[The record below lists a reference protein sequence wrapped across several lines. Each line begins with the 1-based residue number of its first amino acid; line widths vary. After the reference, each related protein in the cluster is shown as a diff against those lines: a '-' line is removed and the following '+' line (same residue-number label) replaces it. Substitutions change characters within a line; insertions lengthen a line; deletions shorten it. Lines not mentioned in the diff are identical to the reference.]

1 MISSIFLKFPSTR
14 RAVGELGQT
23 EQTDLYVAT
32 VYHKEHY
39 TIHPLRCKAVRMVNF
54 ERYSAGVSMIVTPIA
69 RSPSISFS
77 AGETM
82 RRKDPPSLHPIC
94 TVIESIC
101 SA

>member
-39 TIHPLRCKAVRMVNF
+39 TIHHQRCKAVQMLNF
-54 ERYSAGVSMIVTPIA
+54 KRYFAGVSMIVTPIA
-69 RSPSISFS
+69 RSPSISPS
-77 AGETM
+77 ADDTTM
-82 RRKDPPSLHPIC
+82 RRNSPSLKPIR
-94 TVIESIC
+94 TVSESNC
-101 SA
+101 WA